1 MQNWTRLRALTAR
14 TAAQVAITA
23 ATLTATLV
31 ATGCGGDETTTATGS
46 QDAAVADDGTA
57 LDGSGDDATD
67 SAGDDASADSA
78 TADTASADT
87 TPTCPAPTGERPSR
101 RSEQVGAFDPKNN
114 KLVMFGGSF
123 GVPQNCGFPTA
134 TFEDETWVYD
144 VACDSW
150 TQSKA
155 SGPKGRVRAT
165 AAWVESL
172 GKIVVFG
179 GRWRAGASGNYTLLK
194 DLWAYDA
201 GDDSWSEISDGAG
214 MSARFNH
221 TMVSA
226 DELGKLLVFG
236 GNTSPSG
243 LVYTA
248 TNDVW
253 AYSFADGVWE
263 KVTVAGQAPPKRFFA
278 GGLWD
283 GERKRFVI
291 FGGADETLFADTAKY
306 KDDLWAV
313 DFSGATPTWKRLDLK
328 ASTKPDARFW
338 GEVVMNKAQGHYVLF
353 GGHDDASLGNRN
365 DLWAYDTKGDDWGTL
380 IYGDTFNKPANGFCS
395 FPPDFTKMEDNTP
408 ERRNGGLVAGG
419 GGNLWIAGGKTDC
432 GVIDDLWRYDFA
444 KGAWQQLTPATVGE
458 ACVRKGGLSCN
469 DYCF

>member
-1 MQNWTRLRALTAR
+1 MRNWYGLRAVAARSTAR
-14 TAAQVAITA
+14 IAIVAMAMTAAACGSDASTS
-23 ATLTATLV
+23 
-31 ATGCGGDETTTATGS
+31 TGGG
-46 QDAAVADDGTA
+46 QDAATSQDGTA
-57 LDGSGDDATD
+57 LDAAGDDTA
-67 SAGDDASADSA
+67 AGDDASTSDAGAD
-78 TADTASADT
+78 ASADAA
-87 TPTCPAPTGERPSR
+87 PTCPAATGERPSR
-101 RSEQVGAFDPKNN
+101 RSEQVGAFDPKTN

-134 TFEDETWVYD
+134 TFEDETWIYD

-150 TQSKA
+150 TLSKA
-155 SGPKGRVRAT
+155 AGPKGRVRAT

-179 GRWRAGASGNYTLLK
+179 GRWRNGSSGNYTLLK
-194 DLWAYDA
+194 DLWAYDSA
-201 GDDSWSEISDGAG
+201 TDSWSEISDGAG

-253 AYSFADGVWE
+253 SYSFSDGVWE
-263 KVTVAGQAPPKRFFA
+263 KVTVAGQAPPKRFFS

-338 GEVVMNKAQGHYVLF
+338 GEIVLNKPVGHYVLF
-353 GGHDDASLGNRN
+353 GGHDDAALGNRN
-365 DLWAYDTKGDDWGTL
+365 DLWAFDAKADDWGTL

-408 ERRNGGLVAGG
+408 ERRNGGLVTGG
-419 GGNLWIAGGKTDC
+419 GGGLWIAGGKTDC

-444 KGAWQQLTPATVGE
+444 KGTWEQRTPATVGE